1 MLRRKRRR
9 RLAVVA
15 RTYDTAQDR
24 FDIREAYD
32 RGRRDERASRKR
44 HPIFMTLMLLS
55 AAVGLVFMVL
65 AAVNGSFGAAGRLV
79 DENLTVAAARA
90 DPVIRDA
97 AGDAGRAVRDA
108 ATPDRTNANRPG

>member
-1 MLRRKRRR
+1 MVAHTHDIDPD
-9 RLAVVA
+9 RL
-15 RTYDTAQDR
+15 
-24 FDIREAYD
+24 DIREAYD

-79 DENLTVAAARA
+79 DENLMVAAGRA
-90 DPVIRDA
+90 EPVVRDA
-97 AGDAGRAVRDA
+97 AGDAGRAIRDA
-108 ATPDRTNANRPG
+108 AAPGRTDAHRPG